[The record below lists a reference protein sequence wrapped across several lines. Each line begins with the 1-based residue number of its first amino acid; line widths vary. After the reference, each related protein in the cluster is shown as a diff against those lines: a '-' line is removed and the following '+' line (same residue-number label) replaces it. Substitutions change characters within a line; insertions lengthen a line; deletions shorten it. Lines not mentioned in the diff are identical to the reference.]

1 MRKMNLMLIKDY
13 LPLKTQMNKD
23 NATSFKDI
31 LVLFDLLKNINQHE
45 THYLK
50 QMYSQNAENFEDCI
64 DFISSIKLINIISTQ
79 IELSSQ
85 LSKFLLR
92 RPDENEIRELI
103 LNKLLNKRNVF
114 VWEYLEKF
122 SASEGKYIFEPQ
134 ILENLRFSNLRN
146 LLIELEFVFYNP
158 DLRFYEIS
166 EKYLPLFTNLV
177 KEHKISPENLKLIIE
192 EQERIGKYAEFEV
205 VVYEQ
210 ARLSSREDLLSKIE
224 HKSLEDSTVGYD
236 IRSFTLQNNEDVT
249 ERFIEVKA
257 ISKFEKK
264 FFMSRNEVEKS
275 KIYRDNY
282 YLYLL
287 PVVGKYIFD
296 LNNLIIIQDPS
307 DKIFNGQEWV
317 IECEQFSIKKNE
329 NE

>member
-1 MRKMNLMLIKDY
+1 
-13 LPLKTQMNKD
+13 MNKD

-31 LVLFDLLKNINQHE
+31 LVLFDLLKNFNQME

-50 QMYSQNAENFEDCI
+50 QLYSQNAENFENCV
-64 DFISSIKLINIISTQ
+64 DFISSINLINIKSGQ
-79 IELSSQ
+79 IELSRQ

-92 RPDENEIRELI
+92 RSSENEIRELI
-103 LNKLLNKRNVF
+103 LKKLLHKRNIY

-122 SASEGKYIFEPQ
+122 SASENKIIFEPE
-134 ILENLRFSNLRN
+134 IAENLRFSNLRN

-158 DLRFYEIS
+158 DRRFYEIS

-177 KEHKISPENLKLIIE
+177 IEHKISPEKLKLIIE
-192 EQERIGKYAEFEV
+192 EQERIGKYAEFEIV
-205 VVYEQ
+205 AYEKS
-210 ARLSSREDLLSKIE
+210 RLSSREDLLSEIQ
-224 HKSLEDSTVGYD
+224 HISLEDTTAGYD
-236 IRSFTLQNNEDVT
+236 IKSFTLQKNEDVT

-257 ISKFEKK
+257 ISKFEMK
-264 FFMSRNEVEKS
+264 FFISRNEVEKS

-287 PVVGKYIFD
+287 PVLGKNKFD

-307 DKIFNGQEWV
+307 DKIFNNQNWV
-317 IECEQFSIKKNE
+317 LECEKFSIKKNE
-329 NE
+329 SEWESL